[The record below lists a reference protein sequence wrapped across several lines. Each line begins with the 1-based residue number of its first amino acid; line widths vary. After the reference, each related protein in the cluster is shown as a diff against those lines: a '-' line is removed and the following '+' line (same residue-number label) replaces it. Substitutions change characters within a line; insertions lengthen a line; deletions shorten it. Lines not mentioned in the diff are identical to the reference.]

1 MRKALA
7 LLLPVLFVPQLCAQ
21 LPEFYKRVDR
31 LTWVVE
37 DVDKVVAGWRKL
49 GFEQVQDPAEI
60 SLDKT
65 WVHGKRQASR
75 VKVAAGRLGSIQVRW
90 IQPVSGWNAYSEF
103 RMKHGSGVFSLVHRV
118 PSRQAM
124 DDEITR
130 LAGLGVRVL
139 EKGEVSS
146 PLGTVSYAYMDTE
159 QEGKYSLGLIF
170 VADAGASEMPPQA
183 PMDLKLSQ
191 YAFVVRDPRPVSS
204 YWKKLG
210 FPEMT
215 YTHGEL
221 RDLIYR
227 GLKGKFD
234 QELGWQR
241 HGEIVYE
248 WIRPLKGPT
257 VYEEHLKT
265 HGEGFHHLAFDTN
278 DIEGVTARWKELGFL
293 PTQSGGWGEPGNRG
307 SGRFGYVDTSSLG
320 GTSVEFLWN
329 FR

>member
-1 MRKALA
+1 MRKAFA
-7 LLLPVLFVPQLCAQ
+7 LLLPVLLVPQLCAQ

-49 GFEQVQDPAEI
+49 GFEQIQDAREI
-60 SLDKT
+60 TLDKT
-65 WVHGKRQASR
+65 WVRGKRQASK

-90 IQPVSGWNAYSEF
+90 IQPISGWNAYAEF

-118 PSRQAM
+118 PTQQAM
-124 DDEITR
+124 DAEITR

-159 QEGKYSLGLIF
+159 QEGKYSLGLIH
-170 VADAGASEMPPQA
+170 VTDAGASGIPVQA
-183 PMDLKLSQ
+183 PLDLKLSQ
-191 YAFVVRDPRPVSS
+191 YAFVVRDSRPVSS

-215 YTHGEL
+215 YTHGSL

-241 HGEIVYE
+241 HGTIVYE

-257 VYEEHLKT
+257 VYEEHLKA

-278 DIEGVTARWKELGFL
+278 DIDGVTAHWKELGFL
-293 PTQSGGWGEPGNRG
+293 PTQSGAWGEPAKPG
-307 SGRFGYVDTSSLG
+307 SGRFAYMDTSSIG
-320 GTSVEFLWN
+320 GTSIEFLWN